1 MSGIFGAY
9 GIGVDKRH
17 LYLIAD
23 YMVSWQFSSV
33 ADNQTQ
39 FGGYKA
45 FNRTGIATKS
55 SPLLKASFET
65 STAFLSEAVLHGDF
79 DNLTSPAGRIVLGKP
94 SKSGTGSF
102 DIRAPRRI

>member
-1 MSGIFGAY
+1 M
-9 GIGVDKRH
+9 RH

-23 YMVSWQFSSV
+23 YM
-33 ADNQTQ
+33 TQ

-79 DNLTSPAGRIVLGKP
+79 DNLTSPAGRIVMGQP
-94 SKSGTGSF
+94 SKSGTGAF
-102 DIRAPRRI
+102 DVRAPRHI